1 MKKLNFS
8 PEVLCLFFIVSVS
21 LLFGKGLLDVKA
33 IVGAKINQFMPQPI
47 IKVAYSAY
55 SYNDKDVIESLDK
68 ISIIRS
74 VEELETFK
82 TKLKEDKIDAKWL
95 NNKLNKY
102 DEEFFKTKTL
112 AVASIVNENNISF
125 TRISG
130 VTKKNSY
137 ITIGIIQKTKTLEPT
152 SKYTWLSVLEIEDTS
167 STITIDI
174 TKE

>member
-8 PEVLCLFFIVSVS
+8 PEVLCLIFIVSIS
-21 LLFGKGLLDVKA
+21 LLFGKGLLDVKT
-33 IVGAKINQFMPQPI
+33 IIGAKINQFMPQPV

-55 SYNDKDVIESLDK
+55 SYNDKDAIESLEK

-74 VEELETFK
+74 VEELENFK
-82 TKLKEDKIDAKWL
+82 TKLKEEKIDVKWL
-95 NNKLNKY
+95 NNKLKKY

-112 AVASIVNENNISF
+112 AVASIVNDNNISF

-137 ITIGIIQKTKTLEPT
+137 VTIGVIQKTKTIEAT
-152 SKYTWLSVLEIEDTS
+152 DKYTWLSVLEIEDTT
-167 STITIDI
+167 STITINI

>member
-8 PEVLCLFFIVSVS
+8 PEVLCLFFIVSIS
-21 LLFGKGLLDVKA
+21 LLFGKGLLDVKS
-33 IVGAKINQFMPQPI
+33 IIGAKINQFMPQP
-47 IKVAYSAY
+47 VVLVTYSAY
-55 SYNDKDVIESLDK
+55 SYNDKDAIEALDK
-68 ISIIRS
+68 ISVIRS
-74 VEELETFK
+74 IDELNEFK
-82 TKLKEDKIDAKWL
+82 DKLKEEKIDVKWL
-95 NNKLNKY
+95 NNKLKKY
-102 DEEFFKTKTL
+102 DEEYFQTKTL

-137 ITIGIIQKTKTLEPT
+137 VTIGVIQKTKTVEPT
-152 SKYTWLSVLEIEDTS
+152 DKYTWLSVLEIEDTT

>member
-8 PEVLCLFFIVSVS
+8 PEVLCLIFIVSIS
-21 LLFGKGLLDVKA
+21 LLFGKGLLDVKT
-33 IVGAKINQFMPQPI
+33 IIGAKINQFMPQPV

-55 SYNDKDVIESLDK
+55 SYNDKDAIESL
-68 ISIIRS
+68 
-74 VEELETFK
+74 E
-82 TKLKEDKIDAKWL
+82 KIDVKWL
-95 NNKLNKY
+95 NNKLKKY

-112 AVASIVNENNISF
+112 AVASIVNDNNISF

-137 ITIGIIQKTKTLEPT
+137 VTIGVIQKTKTIEPT
-152 SKYTWLSVLEIEDTS
+152 DKYTWLSVLEIEDTT